1 MNPDFAAELVRRFGS
16 PLYAYDLDAV
26 AERARLLRSE
36 LPEGSRLYYSFK
48 ANPLPALARELRAN
62 GCHAEITSEGELTA
76 AQQAGFQP
84 DEMMFGGPGKSS
96 REITA
101 ALAAGIRWF
110 SCESFTDVSRVSTAA
125 GEARAG
131 INMLL
136 RVNPPNAP
144 DARMAMTGVES
155 QFGFD
160 EEQLLEQATAVK
172 AGWPNVTVR
181 GVHIYFGTQ
190 VATREALVE
199 NTRRALESARRLE
212 AALDTR
218 FEVVNAGGGF
228 PWPYATDGAP
238 PDLAGLKQGIEE
250 VRDSHATGEQP
261 ALWFESG
268 RHLVAGSGTLISTV
282 MDVKRSRSKHFVV
295 LDTGIHHL
303 GGMMGLGRIP
313 RFAVAFNNLST
324 GEDSGSAPPFA
335 ADVVGPLCSPLDSLA
350 RGVQLHNFGI
360 GNLVAI
366 PNVGAYGL
374 TASLIGFLS
383 HPAPVEVAFRNREVI
398 EAWHWRTGH
407 ASTPIQPLLPPP
419 PP

>member
-1 MNPDFAAELVRRFGS
+1 MNPEFAADLVRRFGS

-36 LPEGSRLYYSFK
+36 LPDGARLYYSFK

-84 DEMMFGGPGKSS
+84 DEIMFGGPGKSG
-96 REITA
+96 REIAA

-131 INMLL
+131 VSMLL

-160 EEQLLEQATAVK
+160 EEQLLEQAATVR
-172 AGWPNVTVR
+172 AGWPNITLR

-199 NTRRALESARRLE
+199 NTRRALESAGRLE
-212 AALDTR
+212 AAFDTR

-238 PDLAGLKQGIEE
+238 PDLAGLRQGIEG
-250 VRDSHATGEQP
+250 VRGGGRQ

-303 GGMMGLGRIP
+303 GGMTGLGRIP
-313 RFAVAFNNLST
+313 RFAVAFDNLSA
-324 GEDSGSAPPFA
+324 GENPTDAPPFA
-335 ADVVGPLCSPLDSLA
+335 ADVVAPCAARWTASPEACNCTISTRGIWLQYPTWVLMASPL
-350 RGVQLHNFGI
+350 V
-360 GNLVAI
+360 
-366 PNVGAYGL
+366 
-374 TASLIGFLS
+374 
-383 HPAPVEVAFRNREVI
+383 
-398 EAWHWRTGH
+398 
-407 ASTPIQPLLPPP
+407 
-419 PP
+419 